1 MMKYEFFE
9 DKQFVTSKEGKYFID
24 LKEIPNYVINK
35 LDLLGG
41 IDVVNQGQKISFCGV
56 IISKDCTYCFA
67 PARSDSKKIESIG
80 NLIKVIH
87 AYKNSI
93 DSSLLAFNEDEKGK
107 VIEEISLTDI
117 FEIID
122 LYFSVGILRSKTHT
136 YSEKGRTNWSKT
148 VNREFP
154 VFTNDNVP
162 IYFYLHK
169 YPVSIYQDD
178 LISSIHCE
186 IILEI
191 LQNFHWLDERFNFV
205 SQDQLSEKKLL
216 SELDVEEKISL
227 LNQRLYSTFVS
238 LEIRTLQLL
247 IRYLEKIHESGSN
260 NIVIGIRKF
269 HYVWEFLLRNIF
281 HNVDLK
287 INSLLPIPQYKF
299 ADASK
304 PTQNSSQKG
313 MRLDVF
319 IKSENSCWVID
330 SKYYTATGAHD
341 APGWSDLV
349 KQFFYVKAVK
359 LIYPELKSIK
369 NIFIFPGITNPLST
383 IKMVYREESKDET
396 KLAKLAE
403 DFIPIECLY
412 LDPNDVMESY
422 LRSKKVHITDYI

>member
-1 MMKYEFFE
+1 MMKYQFFE
-9 DKQFVTSKEGKYFID
+9 DKKFID
-24 LKEIPNYVINK
+24 SKKIPDYVIDK
-35 LDLLGG
+35 LDSVGG
-41 IDVVNQGQKISFCGV
+41 LDVVNQRLKIAFCGV
-56 IISKDCTYCFA
+56 IIFDGCTYCFA
-67 PARSDSKKIESIG
+67 PARSESKKIESIG

-87 AYKNSI
+87 SYKNSI
-93 DSSLLAFNEDEKGK
+93 DSSLLAFDEDEQGK

-122 LYFSVGILRSKTHT
+122 LYFSVGILKSKTHT
-136 YSEKGRTNWSKT
+136 YSEKGRINWSKT

-162 IYFYLHK
+162 IYFDLHK
-169 YPVSIYQDD
+169 YPVSVYQDD

-186 IILEI
+186 IILDI
-191 LQNFHWLDERFNFV
+191 LNKFHWLDERFKFV
-205 SQDQLSEKKLL
+205 STDQLSEKKLPN
-216 SELDVEEKISL
+216 ELDVDQKISL
-227 LNQRLYSTFVS
+227 LHQRLHSTFVS

-247 IRYLEKIHESGSN
+247 IRYLEKVHESGSK

-281 HNVDLK
+281 HDVDEK
-287 INSLLPIPQYKF
+287 INSLLSVPKYKF
-299 ADASK
+299 LGPTDFSETSK
-304 PTQNSSQKG
+304 QKG

-359 LIYPELKSIK
+359 LIYPELDAIK
-369 NIFIFPGITNPLST
+369 NIFIFPGIKNSLSS
-383 IKMVYREESKDET
+383 IEMVYREESKDEE
-396 KLAKLAE
+396 KLAKLVE

-412 LDPNDVMESY
+412 LDPNDVIEKY
-422 LRSKKVHITDYI
+422 LTSKKVHITDYI

>member
-1 MMKYEFFE
+1 MMEYWFFE
-9 DKQFVTSKEGKYFID
+9 DKQFIDSKK
-24 LKEIPNYVINK
+24 IPDYVIDK
-35 LDLLGG
+35 LVSVGG
-41 IDVVNQGQKISFCGV
+41 LDVVNQGRKIAFCGV
-56 IISKDCTYCFA
+56 IISEGCTYCFA
-67 PARSDSKKIESIG
+67 PAGSDPKKIESIG

-93 DSSLLAFNEDEKGK
+93 DSSLLAFDEDEQGK

-154 VFTNDNVP
+154 VFTSDNVP
-162 IYFYLHK
+162 IYFDLHK

-186 IILEI
+186 IILDI
-191 LQNFHWLDERFNFV
+191 LQKFHWLDERFNFV
-205 SQDQLSEKKLL
+205 SKDHLSEKKLL
-216 SELDVEEKISL
+216 NELDANQKISL
-227 LNQRLYSTFVS
+227 LNQRLHSTFIS

-247 IRYLEKIHESGSN
+247 IRYLERVHESGSK

-281 HNVDLK
+281 HDVEEK
-287 INSLLPIPQYKF
+287 INSLLPVPKYQF
-299 ADASK
+299 LG
-304 PTQNSSQKG
+304 PTDFSETSNQKA

-330 SKYYTATGAHD
+330 SKYYTATGAHN

-359 LIYPELKSIK
+359 LIYPELESIK
-369 NIFIFPGITNPLST
+369 NIFIFPGVKNSLSN
-383 IKMVYREESKDET
+383 IEMVYRDESKDET

-422 LRSKKVHITDYI
+422 LKSKKIHITDYI

>member
-1 MMKYEFFE
+1 MEYQFFE
-9 DKQFVTSKEGKYFID
+9 DKQFIDSKK
-24 LKEIPNYVINK
+24 IPDYVIDK
-35 LDLLGG
+35 LVSVGG
-41 IDVVNQGQKISFCGV
+41 LDVVNQGRKIAFCGV
-56 IISKDCTYCFA
+56 IISEGCTYCFA
-67 PARSDSKKIESIG
+67 PAGSDSKKIESIG

-87 AYKNSI
+87 SYKNSI
-93 DSSLLAFNEDEKGK
+93 DSSLLAFDEDEAGK
-107 VIEEISLTDI
+107 VIEEISLTEI
-117 FEIID
+117 FEIIN
-122 LYFSVGILRSKTHT
+122 LYFSMGILRSKTHT

-154 VFTNDNVP
+154 VFTSDNVP
-162 IYFYLHK
+162 IYFDLHK

-186 IILEI
+186 IILDI
-191 LQNFHWLDERFNFV
+191 LQNFYWLDERFNFV
-205 SQDQLSEKKLL
+205 SRDQLSEKKLL
-216 SELDVEEKISL
+216 NELDANQKISL
-227 LNQRLYSTFVS
+227 LNQRLHSTFIS

-247 IRYLEKIHESGSN
+247 IRYLERVHESGSK

-281 HNVDLK
+281 HDVEEK
-287 INSLLPIPQYKF
+287 INSLLPVPKYQF
-299 ADASK
+299 LG
-304 PTQNSSQKG
+304 PTNFSETSNQKA

-330 SKYYTATGAHD
+330 SKYYTATGAHN

-359 LIYPELKSIK
+359 LIYPKIESIK
-369 NIFIFPGITNPLST
+369 NIFIFPGVKNSLSN
-383 IKMVYREESKDET
+383 IEMVYREESKDET

-422 LRSKKVHITDYI
+422 LKSKKIHITDLFKNKL